1 MAPLD
6 ESAAGVYIICVTP
19 FTEAGDIDF
28 ASADRMVE
36 FYLARGATG
45 LTILGMM
52 GEAPKLSVAE
62 SIAFSKHVVGRVA
75 GRVPVVVGVSSPG
88 FAAMG
93 ELAKAVM
100 DDGAAGV
107 MVAPNGALRT
117 DDAVFRCFAQVA
129 ETLGGIPWVLQ
140 DFPQS
145 TSIFIAPSVIRRVVD
160 ADPSCVMLKHEDWP
174 GLAKITALREA
185 THAAENPMRRISILV
200 GNGGLFLP
208 EELRRGADGAMTG
221 FAFPE
226 MMVGVYAAHMAS
238 DEQRASDIFD
248 AYLPMARYELQPGPG
263 LAVRKYVLHKRG
275 AIASPA
281 QRRPGL
287 SLTAKERAEVE
298 FLLARQSRRLRDLD
312 AAPRDT

>member
-1 MAPLD
+1 MALLD
-6 ESAAGVYIICVTP
+6 ESACGVYIIAVTP
-19 FTEAGDIDF
+19 FTDAGEIDF
-28 ASADRMVE
+28 ASTDSMVE
-36 FYLARGATG
+36 FYLERGATG

-62 SIAFSKHVVGRVA
+62 SVRFARHVVHRVA

-88 FAAMG
+88 FAAMR
-93 ELAKAVM
+93 ELAQAVM

-107 MVAPNGALRT
+107 MVAPAGGLKT
-117 DDAVFRCFAQVA
+117 DDAVFNYFSQAA
-129 ETLGGIPWVLQ
+129 ETLGGVPWVLQ

-145 TSIFIAPSVIRRVVD
+145 TGVHIAASVIRRVVD

-174 GLAKITALREA
+174 GLAKLSAVRA
-185 THAAENPMRRISILV
+185 MAGMRRISILV

-226 MMVGVYAAHMAS
+226 MMAGVYAAHKAGN
-238 DEQRASDIFD
+238 EVRASDLFD
-248 AYLPMARYELQPGPG
+248 AYLPLARYELQPGPG

-275 AIASPA
+275 AIASAA
-281 QRRPGL
+281 QRRPGSSL
-287 SLTAKERAEVE
+287 SAAEIAEVE
-298 FLLARQSRRLRDLD
+298 FLFARVERRLKEIK
-312 AAPRDT
+312 